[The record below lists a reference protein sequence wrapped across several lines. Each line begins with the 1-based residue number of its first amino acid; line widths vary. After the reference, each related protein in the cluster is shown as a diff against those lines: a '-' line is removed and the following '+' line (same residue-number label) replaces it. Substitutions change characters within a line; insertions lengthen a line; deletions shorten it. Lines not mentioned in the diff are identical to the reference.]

1 MALDF
6 IYTDSNYMELG
17 YLKATVDIEIGQY
30 GIASND
36 FQVTLSTVNRD
47 VSFDNGSLFY
57 CPDSEWGGMLDNKS
71 VDTSTNQISFM
82 GKTWRGLLE
91 KEYIQPPNGQ
101 AYLIMQKEANTAI
114 EELISGRF
122 GDLYVVDNIGL
133 SDIQVNYQIRDYNLL
148 QALEKM
154 LYRADIPSRLDIR
167 FYDGQVH
174 LQAIPIVDLSEL
186 LQYDNSYGLAM
197 TAQTA
202 SKTYNHILALGKGE
216 LTERIRVNLYLKKDG
231 SWSTNVKDSYYKGFE
246 RITYKYDNTSEE
258 ETTELINGAIEAV
271 TEANGTDTL
280 SISFT
285 SDDAD
290 LFDIVGAKEEI
301 TGISFKEQITQKIL
315 KGTLN
320 GDMSS
325 LSVEYKVGE

>member
-1 MALDF
+1 MDF
-6 IYTDSNYMELG
+6 IYTDSNYIELG
-17 YLKATVDIEIGQY
+17 YLKATIDIEIGQY
-30 GIASND
+30 GVSGND
-36 FQVTLSTVNRD
+36 FQITMSTSNRD
-47 VSFDNGSLFY
+47 TEFDKGSLFFSE
-57 CPDSEWGGMLDNKS
+57 DSEWGGILDNKK
-71 VDTSTNQISFM
+71 VDTFTNQIVFM
-82 GKTWRGLLE
+82 GRTWRGLLE
-91 KEYIQPPNGQ
+91 KEYVQPPNGQ
-101 AYLIMQKEANTAI
+101 AYLILQKEANTAI

-122 GDLYVVDNIGL
+122 GDLYVVDNVGL
-133 SDIQVNYQIRDYNLL
+133 SDITVNYQIRDYNLL
-148 QALEKM
+148 DAIEKM
-154 LYRADIPSRLDIR
+154 LYRADISSRLDIR
-167 FYDGQVH
+167 FYDGKVH

-186 LQYDNSYGLAM
+186 LQYDNSYGLSM

-202 SKTYNHILALGKGE
+202 EKSYNHLLALGKGE

-231 SWSTNVKDSYYKGFE
+231 SWSTNSSDAHYKGFE

-258 ETTELINGAIEAV
+258 DTTALINGAIEAV

-280 SISFT
+280 SISFS

-320 GDMSS
+320 GDMSN
-325 LSVEYKVGE
+325 LKIEYKVGE